1 MSDPNNGNP
10 PPGAGDVLAAALTK
24 AGFSGEEAGALLDQ
38 FVASRAAP
46 APAPAP
52 RAPSTTSTTAGA
64 TAQRTYSLDEL
75 KSIASTLGLG
85 GAASPVA
92 SAAAAA
98 PAGPPIT
105 SRAAPP
111 PAGQPTDDTPI
122 LSMGEADRKA
132 LAAKMGDVKFAERL
146 LKEVVRDRVRVRGR
160 DLV

>member
-1 MSDPNNGNP
+1 MADNDPDP
-10 PPGAGDVLAAALTK
+10 PTPGALDVIRGALTAAGFAEAEGAALIDQALAA
-24 AGFSGEEAGALLDQ
+24 
-38 FVASRAAP
+38 RAP
-46 APAPAP
+46 APAAP
-52 RAPSTTSTTAGA
+52 RPSTTSTAAGA
-64 TAQRTYSLDEL
+64 TAAKSYTLAEL
-75 KSIASTLGLG
+75 QEIGKALGLG
-85 GAASPVA
+85 GAAAPVA

-111 PAGQPTDDTPI
+111 PAGAPTDDTPI

>member
-1 MSDPNNGNP
+1 MADNDPP
-10 PPGAGDVLAAALTK
+10 TPGALDVIRGALTAAGFAEAEGAALIDQALAA
-24 AGFSGEEAGALLDQ
+24 
-38 FVASRAAP
+38 RAP

-64 TAQRTYSLDEL
+64 AAAKSYTLAEL
-75 KSIASTLGLG
+75 QEIGKALGLG
-85 GAASPVA
+85 GAAAPVA

-98 PAGPPIT
+98 PSPPIT

-111 PAGQPTDDTPI
+111 PAGAPTDDTPI

-132 LAAKMGDVKFAERL
+132 LAAKIGDIKFAERL